1 MAKIGLKNSN
11 FVVDEDLTLEE
22 AMRVITVNKKGAA
35 IVLDKQNHMVGVV
48 SDGDIRRAMIKG
60 ATMLTPIYKVMN
72 SNVKTITLE
81 NKEILS
87 KPQKFFD
94 ENRHIHL
101 LPVVNKDNKLVD
113 LLVLDYNPAK

>member
-11 FVVDEDLTLEE
+11 FVVDEDLALEE

-35 IVLDKQNHMVGVV
+35 IVLDKQNHVVGVV

-72 SNVKTITLE
+72 SDVKTITLE

-87 KPQKFFD
+87 NSQKFFD

-101 LPVVNKDNKLVD
+101 LPVVDKDNKLID
-113 LLVLDYNPAK
+113 LLALDYNPAK